1 MPRRSYYSPSR
12 SRSRQASARLRAA
25 SKLASMQALRQSLS
39 PLYGSATYS
48 PMQASASP
56 RILTS
61 SASRSASARSAGVP
75 LASLLNR
82 VSLTGPYGMFTEEE
96 LKNIR
101 DTKKMFQN
109 MPLSTEHLLRLYQF
123 KNEVMPVKYHTCPVG
138 WKEYKKAEDSA
149 FRAAKV
155 MWMNDKG
162 NYCLPAGQTEG
173 VSSAD
178 EVSAI
183 SDAPTTLSG
192 LYEEIKDLNE
202 QLQVQLGGPEAEKIQ
217 QRKTRQAQ
225 AAAAAR
231 TQATLRRTITDNAKA
246 AAAAKAKPEQIRKLK
261 TILKRMKQYKSLSS
275 TELAAVAEQY
285 YSQSLACAKN
295 HNKETDCNNDAASCS
310 FEFGNVCV
318 PQALSTVIDS
328 ELGDVEQEEVSGYA
342 SSTASAEHAAAEDL
356 AAWWKNFYTAQ
367 STEGRSDIM
376 RSYEKSL
383 RKRALLSPVA

>member
-12 SRSRQASARLRAA
+12 SRSRKASARLRAA
-25 SKLASMQALRQSLS
+25 SKMASLQALRQSLS
-39 PLYGSATYS
+39 PSYGSMAQ
-48 PMQASASP
+48 MAQASASP
-56 RILTS
+56 RILSS
-61 SASRSASARSAGVP
+61 SASRSASAR
-75 LASLLNR
+75 ASGMPVAALLNR
-82 VSLTGPYGMFTEEE
+82 VSLSGPYGMFTEEE

-162 NYCLPAGQTEG
+162 NYCLPQGQTEG
-173 VSSAD
+173 VSAAD

-192 LYEEIKDLNE
+192 LYDEIKDLNE
-202 QLQVQLGGPEAEKIQ
+202 QLQLTLDPEGAEAKKIRD
-217 QRKTRQAQ
+217 RKSKQER
-225 AAAAAR
+225 AAAAAK
-231 TQATLRRTITDNAKA
+231 TQAERRQEILANSKS

-261 TILKRMKQYKSLSS
+261 TILKRMKEYKNLSS
-275 TELAAVAEQY
+275 ADLNDLAERY
-285 YSQSLACAKN
+285 YSESLACAKN
-295 HNKETDCNNDAASCS
+295 HNKEDACSQNSTCS

-318 PQALSTVIDS
+318 PKTLSSVVDE
-328 ELGDVEQEEVSGYA
+328 ELADVEQEEVSGYA

-367 STEGRSDIM
+367 STEGRSNTM